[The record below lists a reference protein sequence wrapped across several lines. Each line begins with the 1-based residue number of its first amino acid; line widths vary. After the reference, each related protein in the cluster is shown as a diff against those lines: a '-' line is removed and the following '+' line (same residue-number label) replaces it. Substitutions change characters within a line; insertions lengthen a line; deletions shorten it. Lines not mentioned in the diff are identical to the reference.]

1 MKSNGWLIALL
12 VIVGVGIWFYQKKDS
27 PKREEA
33 YRRVE
38 DDRQREALTTFA
50 NGLLQNCAERKKT
63 KEKALADLRG
73 DVTKLSVAVSSCG
86 AGNDG
91 GDGKRDVKILR
102 ILSNPDVNALALKH
116 LGSDF
121 AGIKDSFALRIEE
134 ALAAEEKYNAA
145 IREVES
151 TFATN
156 AQEAAGL
163 TKKTMAQREV
173 EMNRLRV
180 DLRVLEKKRNLLQEE
195 YRSNSAKF
203 PTTPRSS
210 PSSQVRSSELK
221 GDNAAVIQRKLHDLD
236 AEIDKKR
243 RQIDGLTTPDAI
255 RKFESDMLRDAQNV
269 QRNAFIYRDQAVRD
283 IDRRLKPK
291 ASSTA
296 VISELETKSIEKL
309 RSVLATKIG
318 ECEKSIA
325 ALSEKIAAI
334 EEFRLSIPVSDV
346 KDLVQRKE
354 KLRQ

>member
-1 MKSNGWLIALL
+1 MKSNGWIIALL
-12 VIVGVGIWFYQKKDS
+12 VIAGVGIWFYQKKDS

-38 DDRQREALTTFA
+38 DDRQREAMTTFA

-63 KEKALADLRG
+63 KEKALSDLRG
-73 DVTKLSVAVSSCG
+73 DVTKLSAAVSSCG
-86 AGNDG
+86 TGNDG
-91 GDGKRDVKILR
+91 GEGKRDVKILR

-121 AGIKDSFALRIEE
+121 AGIKDSFAMRIEE

-145 IREVES
+145 IKEVES

-173 EMNRLRV
+173 EMNRLRG
-180 DLRVLEKKRNLLQEE
+180 DLRTLEKRRNLLQEE

-203 PTTPRSS
+203 PTNPRSVA
-210 PSSQVRSSELK
+210 SQVRSSELK
-221 GDNAAVIQRKLHDLD
+221 GDNVVVLQSKIRDLD

-255 RKFESDMLRDAQNV
+255 RKFESDMLRDAQTV
-269 QRNAFIYRDQAVRD
+269 QKNAYIYRDQVVRE

-291 ASSTA
+291 VSSTA
-296 VISELETKSIEKL
+296 VISELEGKSIEKL

-325 ALSEKIAAI
+325 ALTEKIAAI
-334 EEFRLSIPVSDV
+334 EEFRISIPVSDV